1 MLLEKRSAGF
11 FLVTVRRVACAA
23 LMSMAL
29 ISLALAAVGSA
40 SAQSLVQEP
49 VPKPAPEDLKRG
61 AVLCVWQIYAF
72 IREFGATCHPF
83 EDAEVRDQIT
93 RSVERM
99 EEFIV
104 INGHP
109 GPNYISSWEQ
119 RFHDAGKNKDIC
131 KSKDAEQMYRA
142 FAKST
147 PAEISNKTDFLLAV
161 PRMPVMNPCL

>member
-1 MLLEKRSAGF
+1 MIVEKRSAGL
-11 FLVTVRRVACAA
+11 FLVPVRRVACAA
-23 LMSMAL
+23 LISVAL
-29 ISLALAAVGSA
+29 IFLALAAIGPA

-49 VPKPAPEDLKRG
+49 VPKPDPEDLKRG

-83 EDAEVRDQIT
+83 EDADVRDQIA

-119 RFHDAGKNKDIC
+119 RFHDSGKNKDIC

-142 FAKST
+142 FVKLT
-147 PAEISNKTDFLLAV
+147 PAEIKDKTDFLLAV